1 MSEDVY
7 LRDHG
12 VYISE
17 INRKGFV
24 GRLLRQACQVARGG
38 PAVRAL
44 ASGSDFDLMTW
55 WSSGE
60 YIVDF
65 ARGGLAFE
73 NVVKGRI
80 LLSGYVVH
88 RIEQR
93 EARELARRQQK
104 KGEAIA
110 IEDMKAKLPFVYDE
124 RAGLNRIVG
133 LSTKTLSLS
142 EVLPHQDLHG
152 LPPDVVD
159 GLGVVRNVRDTLH
172 YLEAEPGDIDFAVL
186 GDLLNYMERTVV
198 PEVNAIA
205 NDLSWPALR
214 LEP

>member
-1 MSEDVY
+1 MSQDVY

-12 VYISE
+12 AYVSE

-24 GRLLRQACQVARGG
+24 GRLLRQACEVARGG

-44 ASGSDFDLMTW
+44 ASGSEFDLMNW

-65 ARGGLAFE
+65 AREGLAFE

-88 RIEQR
+88 RIERR
-93 EARELARRQQK
+93 EACELARRQK
-104 KGEAIA
+104 KGEPIA
-110 IEDMKAKLPFVYDE
+110 IEDMKAKLPFVYDD

-142 EVLPHQDLHG
+142 EVLPHRTLHR

-172 YLEAEPGDIDFAVL
+172 YLEAEPGEIAFAVL

-205 NDLSWPALR
+205 NDLSWPALS